1 MKIIPG
7 KYPECH
13 EWQNWIAFTK
23 GPEISLVFLYRLAAY
38 VRDVVKAKVTMYG
51 FRTYAEQVAAYNNYL
66 AGGNLAAKPGTS
78 WHEYGLAVDFNRVR
92 TLDGRGVYPGTLN
105 HDYDLWAAGRVE
117 SINKYGI
124 THTVKGE
131 PWHIQPIETRGYGGA
146 KSDFADFDDV
156 MNGGDDMKRGD
167 KGDSVKFWQTA
178 LNAAIDVGLKVDGDF
193 GALSEAATKTFQSRN
208 GLAASG
214 VVGDATFAKMLDVLM
229 RVDKATIDAAK
240 LKIAQYTADLNN
252 AKTALLVSENK
263 RKAGISALQ

>member
-1 MKIIPG
+1 
-7 KYPECH
+7 
-13 EWQNWIAFTK
+13 
-23 GPEISLVFLYRLAAY
+23 
-38 VRDVVKAKVTMYG
+38 
-51 FRTYAEQVAAYNNYL
+51 
-66 AGGNLAAKPGTS
+66 
-78 WHEYGLAVDFNRVR
+78 
-92 TLDGRGVYPGTLN
+92 
-105 HDYDLWAAGRVE
+105 
-117 SINKYGI
+117 
-124 THTVKGE
+124 
-131 PWHIQPIETRGYGGA
+131 
-146 KSDFADFDDV
+146 
-156 MNGGDDMKRGD
+156 
-167 KGDSVKFWQTA
+167 VKFWQTA